1 MPLYCSRAV
10 IELCQFTAKVNSCGH
25 RHAGRLVACVPL
37 ERLGGMP
44 DLGDVASQAPDRLLH
59 APSRIAA
66 RPPGHQTA
74 TQGSDGLSAPAVDPR
89 RARATPRHAVM
100 CGSVAIER
108 PPYWS
113 AGPRWPST
121 VAMVTSVQQGG
132 RGEVRSH
139 YLLRSNRARGSSGV
153 TLKYPLASVE
163 ALHAAW
169 CRRGRRAPCGSR
181 GDRRLIHPRTSPRP
195 GTYLASGSH

>member
-44 DLGDVASQAPDRLLH
+44 DLGDVASQAP
-59 APSRIAA
+59 
-66 RPPGHQTA
+66 
-74 TQGSDGLSAPAVDPR
+74 DGLSAPAVDPR

-153 TLKYPLASVE
+153 TLKY
-163 ALHAAW
+163 
-169 CRRGRRAPCGSR
+169 
-181 GDRRLIHPRTSPRP
+181 
-195 GTYLASGSH
+195 